1 MSLVQLI
8 VPPSFEL
15 LGTHLQSGEK
25 TSGEVL
31 EMGQG

>member
-1 MSLVQLI
+1 MSLVRLI
-8 VPPSFEL
+8 VPPIFEL
-15 LGTHLQSGEK
+15 LAAHLQSAEK